1 MHHRRRRVGN
11 RRHRRNPALFG
22 RSAPKD
28 LLKMVGGGLVGVTA
42 AKMIPR
48 YIPSSLT
55 SSFGSGGF
63 MAVIISGA
71 SAWAAG
77 FLASKIDKEFGEAVL
92 FGGLMQTGSV
102 ALNTFLPSFGGQF
115 SLGDLV
121 NGNFVV
127 PQNPIMAGNPMAV
140 SSASARGMSAYGP
153 AY

>member
-1 MHHRRRRVGN
+1 
-11 RRHRRNPALFG
+11 
-22 RSAPKD
+22 
-28 LLKMVGGGLVGVTA
+28 LLKMIGGGLLGVTA
-42 AKMIPR
+42 TKMIPS

-63 MAVIISGA
+63 MAVLISGA

-77 FLASKIDKEFGEAVL
+77 FVAGKIDKELGEAVL

-102 ALNTFLPSFGGQF
+102 ALNTFLPSIGGQF

-127 PQNPIMAGNPMAV
+127 PQNPIMAGNPMAMAG
-140 SSASARGMSAYGP
+140 SAAARGMSAYGP